1 MSQSPVPLEIPQAI
15 LEEVYREARKAFPSE
30 CCGWLSGPRDGSGVV
45 AVRSCENAQAS
56 GTHPT
61 AADRTAETAYVL
73 TGNDLLELNN
83 SLETDAPARII
94 YHSHPNGGAYL
105 SATDREVATSPWG
118 DGPAYPVQQLVV
130 GVDAQRVV
138 AAVLFDWSDEE
149 SGFVE
154 IARFDGADI

>member
-1 MSQSPVPLEIPQAI
+1 MSQIPVPLEVPHAI

-30 CCGWLSGPRDGSGVV
+30 CCGWLSGPRDGSAVTS
-45 AVRSCENAQAS
+45 VRSCANDQAS

-73 TGNDLLELNN
+73 TGSDLLELNH

-130 GVDAQRVV
+130 GIDAQRVV

-149 SGFVE
+149 VGFVE